1 MTNTMQIKT
10 FMPSLVSLRALL
22 ILLPLFLL
30 SAKAAVVDATWNS
43 ATDVPVT
50 AASYTATGNTVNFT
64 LNYAPVTGAILTV
77 VNN

>member
-1 MTNTMQIKT
+1 MQIKT

-43 ATDVPVT
+43 ATDVLVT
-50 AASYTATGNTVNFT
+50 AASYTATGF
-64 LNYAPVTGAILTV
+64 LIKPYHKADPLA
-77 VNN
+77 